1 VAVAFAF
8 ACGRSVPNVPTAATP
23 ELPPHSIPDSEPTR
37 IEMRNV
43 DFHVGGD
50 VVMHVRRLA
59 GVMRGRDGVV
69 DFDNSRSFVTYVS
82 SAEVALSAADLTNLM
97 NGHVFAYPGAPL
109 SRIKV
114 ELRDGELWQSGIL
127 HKGVDI
133 PFKIRSQVSVTP
145 EGLLRLHPLSTKIFC
160 VNGTKLMA
168 ALNLSMEKMVDVSRA
183 VGVRIEKN
191 DFLIDPIRILPPPI
205 IRGRVL
211 SARVEGGLLVQ
222 SIGPESG
229 EAPRLAAVDAPPD
242 STARNYMYY
251 RGGRLHFGRKL
262 LMTDADMQVI
272 DADPATPF
280 DFDIDRYMVQL
291 INGYSRSTERAG
303 LWVLM
308 PDLNRL
314 HRLEQ
319 SAAGEVELKRD
330 TTCHCDP

>member
-1 VAVAFAF
+1 VP
-8 ACGRSVPNVPTAATP
+8 SVPAAAAP
-23 ELPPHSIPDSEPTR
+23 ELPPRSIPDSEPTR

-50 VVMHVRRLA
+50 IVLHVRRLE
-59 GVMRGRDGVV
+59 GVMRGRNGVV
-69 DFDNSRSFVTYVS
+69 DFDNSRSFITYVS
-82 SAEVALSAADLTNLM
+82 AAEVALTAEDLTHLM
-97 NGHVFAYPGAPL
+97 NNHVFAYAGAPL
-109 SRIKV
+109 TNIKV

-127 HKGVDI
+127 HKGVPI
-133 PFKIRSQVSVTP
+133 PFKIRSVVSVTP
-145 EGLLRLHPLSTKIFC
+145 EGLLRLHPTSTKIFC

-191 DFLIDPIRILPPPI
+191 DFLIDPIRVLPPPT

-222 SIGPESG
+222 TIGAESPDI
-229 EAPRLAAVDAPPD
+229 EHLAAVQPPPD
-242 STARNYMYY
+242 SSVRNYMYY

-272 DADPATPF
+272 DGDQSTPF

-291 INGYSRSTERAG
+291 VNGYSRTTDRAG

-314 HRLEQ
+314 HRLEMT
-319 SAAGEVELKRD
+319 SAGEVTSSRD
-330 TTCHCDP
+330 TTCHCEP